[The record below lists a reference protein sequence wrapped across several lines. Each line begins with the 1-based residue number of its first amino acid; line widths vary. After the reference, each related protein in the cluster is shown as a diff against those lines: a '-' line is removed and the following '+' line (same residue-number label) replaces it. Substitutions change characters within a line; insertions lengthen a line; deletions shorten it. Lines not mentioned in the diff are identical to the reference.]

1 MGAKTIAVLTSGG
14 DAPGMNAAVRAVVR
28 SGLSFGMKVYG
39 VMRGYN
45 GLLNGDLKEMNMRSV
60 SDIMQHGGTA
70 LFTARSPEF
79 NTPEGVQ
86 KAANMCREKG
96 IDGVVVIGGD
106 GSFRGARDLTGAGI
120 PCIGVPGTIDNDIA
134 CTDYTIGYDT
144 ALNTAMEMIDRIRDT
159 TESHD
164 RCSVVEVMGRRCGDI
179 ALNTGV
185 AVGAL
190 TTLVPEIPYDFQ
202 KDVLDRIR
210 LAQSTGKRHYIIV
223 VAEGVGHTQ
232 ELAERIQ
239 KETGIESRAT
249 ILGHV
254 QRGGAPTLRDRVV
267 ASRMGYHAVELL
279 QNGLGNRVVAMKGE
293 QIVDFDIIEK
303 SNLGRQFLYKEED
316 VGALKTQIAH
326 QEVSKMNSDIE
337 VETHNLRITCVNDL
351 LPLLDNV
358 DIVIC
363 VIDEPQYD
371 IQRIVNKAVVTK
383 NIPCVFGASQ
393 VSRGRVYSVV
403 PHQTGCFDCL
413 NIHYTKIDSLF
424 LEQFRGIRTVTK
436 KIPTIAYG
444 PAMFQLTSA
453 IVDEAVR
460 LITKYAEPM
469 SLNRQ
474 YEINYENGAS
484 FTHKPWGHYP
494 DECPTCG
501 NGKEENWEIFSQ
513 YGEIKL

>member
-1 MGAKTIAVLTSGG
+1 MGAKSIAVLTSGG

-28 SGLSFGMKVYG
+28 TGLNFGMTVYG
-39 VMRGYN
+39 VKRGYN
-45 GLLNGDLKEMNMRSV
+45 GLLTGDLHEMNMRSV

-86 KAANMCREKG
+86 KAADMCREKG

-120 PCIGVPGTIDNDIA
+120 LTIGVPGTIDNDIA

-202 KDVLDRIR
+202 KDVIGRIK

-239 KETGIESRAT
+239 KETGIETRAT

-279 QNGLGNRVVAMKGE
+279 EKGIGNRVVAMKGE
-293 QIVDFDIIEK
+293 QIVDFDITE
-303 SNLGRQFLYKEED
+303 
-316 VGALKTQIAH
+316 ALN
-326 QEVSKMNSDIE
+326 M
-337 VETHNLRITCVNDL
+337 
-351 LPLLDNV
+351 P
-358 DIVIC
+358 
-363 VIDEPQYD
+363 
-371 IQRIVNKAVVTK
+371 
-383 NIPCVFGASQ
+383 
-393 VSRGRVYSVV
+393 RVYDEKMYRV
-403 PHQTGCFDCL
+403 
-413 NIHYTKIDSLF
+413 
-424 LEQFRGIRTVTK
+424 
-436 KIPTIAYG
+436 
-444 PAMFQLTSA
+444 SA
-453 IVDEAVR
+453 VLSI
-460 LITKYAEPM
+460 
-469 SLNRQ
+469 
-474 YEINYENGAS
+474 
-484 FTHKPWGHYP
+484 
-494 DECPTCG
+494 
-501 NGKEENWEIFSQ
+501 
-513 YGEIKL
+513 